1 MTSELT
7 KKQQGFVNDVIKD
20 GNATKAALN
29 NYDIKS
35 ENKENV
41 AGAIGSE
48 NLRKPKIKKILKPFI
63 DRLIAHRDKIQ
74 KAMDE
79 KDLTQEQYRILSDAM
94 SKANH
99 DIQLLSGKDT
109 ERVGFNIS
117 KVLDG
122 LE

>member
-1 MTSELT
+1 MVLYLHITIQKTKTIQGGDMMEKSELT

-48 NLRKPKIKKILKPFI
+48 NLRKPKKILHLQLQVKSQMKGCEHPFS
-63 DRLIAHRDKIQ
+63 
-74 KAMDE
+74 
-79 KDLTQEQYRILSDAM
+79 ILYFSNCKRPLELN
-94 SKANH
+94 SIIPFSFSANC
-99 DIQLLSGKDT
+99 S
-109 ERVGFNIS
+109 
-117 KVLDG
+117 
-122 LE
+122 